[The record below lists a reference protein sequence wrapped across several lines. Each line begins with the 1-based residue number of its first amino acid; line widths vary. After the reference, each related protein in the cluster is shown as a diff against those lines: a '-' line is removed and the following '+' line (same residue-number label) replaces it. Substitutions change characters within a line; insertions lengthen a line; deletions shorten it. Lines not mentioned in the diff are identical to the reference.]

1 MLPGYLAFFL
11 RNRNQVTVIR
21 KKIMRDWKTLQIST
35 NMCPIRNAILT
46 LLLPSCH
53 LI

>member
-21 KKIMRDWKTLQIST
+21 KKIMRDWKTLQIPT
-35 NMCPIRNAILT
+35 NMCPIRNAILA
-46 LLLPSCH
+46 LLLHSSH

>member
-21 KKIMRDWKTLQIST
+21 KKIMRDWKTLQIPT
-35 NMCPIRNAILT
+35 NMCPIRNAIFA
-46 LLLPSCH
+46 LLLHSYH
-53 LI
+53 